1 VALWHPALLVG
12 WKLKI
17 FGVRKLA
24 SAICNGKPL
33 HSKNISREIVMRI
46 IKLIWSHLR
55 IGIANEMQ
63 YRVNFFIQLLQS
75 LIALA
80 TGLIGLWLVFSHTTE
95 LGGWNQPELLAVM
108 GVYIMMG
115 GFIQS
120 AIQPNM
126 QRLMDDIQQG
136 TLDFALTKPVD
147 GQIMVSIREFRFWQL
162 TDVIVGFIVLIV
174 ASMQMQEKVGIG
186 QALAFA
192 VALILGGIMIYCFWL
207 MLTTTAFWLIRIWEL
222 VNLFQGLYAAG
233 RWPVTIYPQWLR
245 IGLTFLVPV
254 AFAVTVPAE
263 ALTGRL
269 TPLTLL
275 GALGVAV
282 LLMILARIIW
292 RLGVRSYS
300 GASA

>member
-1 VALWHPALLVG
+1 
-12 WKLKI
+12 
-17 FGVRKLA
+17 
-24 SAICNGKPL
+24 
-33 HSKNISREIVMRI
+33 MRI
-46 IKLIWSHLR
+46 IKLAWSYLR

-75 LIALA
+75 FIAVA

-95 LGGWNQPELLAVM
+95 LGGWSQPELLAVM
-108 GVYIMMG
+108 GIYMLMG
-115 GFIQS
+115 GVIQS

-126 QRLMDDIQQG
+126 QRLMGEIQDG
-136 TLDFALTKPVD
+136 TLDFALVKPVD
-147 GQIMVSIREFRFWQL
+147 AQILISIREFRFWQL
-162 TDVIVGFIVLIV
+162 TDVLVGLAVLAV
-174 ASMQMQEKVGIG
+174 AMVQMQAKLGIW
-186 QALAFA
+186 QALAF
-192 VALILGGIMIYCFWL
+192 VASLVLGGIMIYCFWL
-207 MLTTTAFWLIRIWEL
+207 ILTTTAFWLIRIWEM

-245 IGLTFLVPV
+245 LGLTFLVPV

-275 GALGVAV
+275 GALGLAV
-282 LLMILARIIW
+282 LLMSLARFIW
-292 RLGVRSYS
+292 RLGVHSYS

>member
-1 VALWHPALLVG
+1 
-12 WKLKI
+12 
-17 FGVRKLA
+17 
-24 SAICNGKPL
+24 
-33 HSKNISREIVMRI
+33 MRI
-46 IKLIWSHLR
+46 ISLIWSYLR

-75 LIALA
+75 FIALA
-80 TGLIGLWLVFSHTTE
+80 TGLIGLWLVFSHTNE
-95 LGGWNQPELLAVM
+95 LGGWSQPELLTVM
-108 GVYIMMG
+108 GIYMMMG
-115 GFIQS
+115 GIIQS

-126 QRLMDDIQQG
+126 QRLMNEIQEG

-147 GQIMVSIREFRFWQL
+147 GQILVSIREFRFWQL
-162 TDVIVGFIVLIV
+162 TDVVVGLVVLVIAV
-174 ASMQMQEKVGIG
+174 VQMQEKIGIV
-186 QALAFA
+186 QALAFTA
-192 VALILGGIMIYCFWL
+192 ALILGGIMIYCFWL

-245 IGLTFLVPV
+245 IGLTFIVPV
-254 AFAVTVPAE
+254 AFAVTIPAE

-269 TPLTLL
+269 TGFTLI
-275 GALGVAV
+275 GAFGLAV
-282 LLMILARIIW
+282 FLMIMARLIW

>member
-1 VALWHPALLVG
+1 M
-12 WKLKI
+12 KI
-17 FGVRKLA
+17 V
-24 SAICNGKPL
+24 
-33 HSKNISREIVMRI
+33 
-46 IKLIWSHLR
+46 KLIWSYLR

-75 LIALA
+75 FIALA
-80 TGLIGLWLVFSHTTE
+80 TGLIGLWLVFNHTTE
-95 LGGWNQPELLAVM
+95 LGGWSHPELLAVM
-108 GVYIMMG
+108 GIYMGMG

-126 QRLMDDIQQG
+126 TRLQQEIQEG

-147 GQIMVSIREFRFWQL
+147 AQFLISIREFRFWQL
-162 TDVIVGFIVLIV
+162 TDVVVGLVVLVIAV
-174 ASMQMQEKVGIG
+174 VQMQVQIGIW

-192 VALILGGIMIYCFWL
+192 AALVLGGIMIYCFWL
-207 MLTTTAFWLIRIWEL
+207 MITTSAFWLIRIWEL

-233 RWPVTIYPQWLR
+233 RWPVTIYPDWLR

-254 AFAVTVPAE
+254 AFAVTVPAQ

-269 TPLTLL
+269 TSFTLL
-275 GALGVAV
+275 GAFGLTI
-282 LLMILARIIW
+282 LLAALARIIW
-292 RLGVRSYS
+292 QLGVRSYS